1 MKSSALQPRMMCILS
16 ITSIFAT
23 AYMLV
28 FIPTRKRSGN
38 TINQVPVS
46 SPISKYLSYLNGAL
60 SLLIGLN
67 GMAWKDRRGAHDGFW
82 VLTWLPAGK
91 H

>member
-28 FIPTRKRSGN
+28 FVPTRKRNSN
-38 TINQVPVS
+38 TVDEALVS
-46 SPISKYLSYLNGAL
+46 SPISKYLPYLNGAL

-67 GMAWKDRRGAHDGFW
+67 GMAWKDKRGAHDGFW
-82 VLTWLPAGK
+82 VLTWLPTGK